1 MTTIFLIILC
11 IALMYAVH
19 VITKLQSQVQ
29 VLIKYNEDFAQQNFR
44 LIQEL
49 ESRDEL
55 PININFSNYEC

>member
-55 PININFSNYEC
+55 PININIRNYEC